1 MKREAEQRSPVA
13 LATLG
18 GGCFWCLEP
27 IFEELEGVEDV
38 VVGYAGGYVPNPSY
52 RHVSS
57 GTTGHAEVVQ
67 ITYDPDVIPYRELL
81 EVFFRVHDPTTP
93 NRQGPD
99 VGPQYR
105 SIILYHD
112 DAQRQAAE
120 AMIRELEDGRVW
132 DAPIVTQVVPL
143 EAFYRAEEYHQ
154 EYFRKNPEQAYCR
167 VMVAPKVAKFRKRF
181 YAKLKA
187 DSGQTS

>member
-1 MKREAEQRSPVA
+1 MKREAEQPEPSA

-27 IFEELEGVEDV
+27 VFEELAGVKEV
-38 VVGYAGGYVPNPSY
+38 VVGYAGGHVRNPSY
-52 RHVSS
+52 RQVSS

-67 ITYDPDVIPYRELL
+67 ISYDPELISFQELL
-81 EVFFRVHDPTTP
+81 EVFFSVHDPTTP

-105 SIILYHD
+105 SIILYHND
-112 DAQRQAAE
+112 DQRRVAE
-120 AMIRELEDGRVW
+120 EVIRALEEGHAWED
-132 DAPIVTQVVPL
+132 PIVTELVPL

-154 EYFRKNPEQAYCR
+154 GYFRKNPEQAYCR
-167 VMVAPKVAKFRKRF
+167 VMIAPKVTKFRKRF
-181 YAKLKA
+181 HPKLKA
-187 DSGQTS
+187 D